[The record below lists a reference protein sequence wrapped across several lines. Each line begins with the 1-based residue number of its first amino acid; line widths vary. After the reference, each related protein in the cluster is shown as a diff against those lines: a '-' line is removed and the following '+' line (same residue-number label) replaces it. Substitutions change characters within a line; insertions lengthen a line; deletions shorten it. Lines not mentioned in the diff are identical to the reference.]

1 MVFTNNSFSIQVYH
15 EIQYPKTR
23 WLVLFRCQ
31 CYFKPQFS
39 PVQLIV
45 FDTPEEINQILE
57 DLAKA
62 GHEDLHIVSL
72 IIG

>member
-1 MVFTNNSFSIQVYH
+1 MKYSIQRQDGWFYSGVNA
-15 EIQYPKTR
+15 I
-23 WLVLFRCQ
+23 
-31 CYFKPQFS
+31 FKPQFS